1 MTLTPIDQ
9 CGAKENAI
17 FYLDITIGLRRSCIW
32 LTSKWDKN
40 EPKMDKRNVP
50 ENKEILK

>member
-9 CGAKENAI
+9 CGAKEDAI
-17 FYLDITIGLRRSCIW
+17 FYLACGGVVFPNGTEMSPKWTKVILKGL
-32 LTSKWDKN
+32 
-40 EPKMDKRNVP
+40 RNVP